1 MTTEFERILK
11 MEAVGQVRIKLLK
24 EIEEGQKAF
33 LLAQESRNSDTKS
46 SAGDKFETG
55 REMMQREMDKIS
67 MWIDLNQNH
76 LTNLAKINFDRVSE
90 LVILGSLIRT
100 ENIDYLLGIGVG
112 RIDIEGRNFFSIS
125 PESPIGIQFRGK
137 KVGDLIELMGKKI
150 EIKHI
155 I

>member
-112 RIDIEGRNFFSIS
+112 RIDIEGRNVFSIS